1 MQDDQAYST
10 TSPLLPYQQRRVKQS
25 NALQRRT
32 IPAAFEPTVYE
43 RQNNHRTR
51 DNSRNHNN
59 ANNSDLSLSRSAS
72 QVEATKTTATD
83 KESSQINDIGV

>member
-10 TSPLLPYQQRRVKQS
+10 TPPLLPYQQRRVKQS

-32 IPAAFEPTVYE
+32 IPAPCEPTVYE

-51 DNSRNHNN
+51 DNSRNHN

-72 QVEATKTTATD
+72 QVEAKTTTD
-83 KESSQINDIGV
+83 KESQNNAVGV